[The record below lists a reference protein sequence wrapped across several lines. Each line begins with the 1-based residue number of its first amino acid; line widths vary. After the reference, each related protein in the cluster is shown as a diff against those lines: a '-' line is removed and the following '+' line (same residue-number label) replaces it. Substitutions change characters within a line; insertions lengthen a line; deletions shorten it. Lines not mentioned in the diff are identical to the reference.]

1 MSIFHDMAAMMNN
14 VNQPVTVVGTHL
26 NYFFIAVKIFISVCG
41 AFIIL
46 VGAAIGIYRYIVYR
60 CTHASTQANLNDI
73 RLDLA
78 RTIILGLEFFIASDV
93 IETTITPDFQALGI
107 LAVLVIIRTILNF
120 SLHKEIKDL
129 SNMDVPETSIIPEK

>member
-1 MSIFHDMAAMMNN
+1 MSVFHDLSTLYHSTAPITTLGS
-14 VNQPVTVVGTHL
+14 QI
-26 NYFFIAVKIFISVCG
+26 NYFFILVKLFISICG
-41 AFIIL
+41 TVTIL
-46 VGAAIGIYRYIVYR
+46 IGAVIAIYRYVLYR
-60 CTHASTQANLNDI
+60 VIDAVAGTNLNTI

-107 LAVLVIIRTILNF
+107 LCVLVVIRTLLNF

-129 SNMDVPETSIIPEK
+129 SAIPGSGVTI